1 MIRPLLFSVFP
12 LKWWHRNIWMP
23 LSHCIMGNNVELLKS
38 LQAVVYLSL
47 GNVRQKDADSNIV
60 NSLLSN
66 KSSNVCT
73 DLLSFFLSSLVS
85 WLNTIIQLFSSMLS
99 FHHMSLCSKMVTLA
113 PEPHMCKGI
122 SPHSA
127 YSREPA
133 ELTGCYPRHTEGKAV
148 KQRGWKKGWKDMKIS
163 SEH

>member
-1 MIRPLLFSVFP
+1 MIRPLLLCVFP

-23 LSHCIMGNNVELLKS
+23 LSHWVIWNNVKLLKS

-47 GNVRQKDADSNIV
+47 GNVCQKDADSSIV
-60 NSLLSN
+60 NGLLSN

-73 DLLSFFLSSLVS
+73 DLLSFFLLVS

-99 FHHMSLCSKMVTLA
+99 FLHMSLCSKMVTLA

-122 SPHSA
+122 SPQSA
-127 YSREPA
+127 YSRSLLSWLAAAPDTLKA
-133 ELTGCYPRHTEGKAV
+133 KQLNRGGK
-148 KQRGWKKGWKDMKIS
+148 KKGRKDMKIS